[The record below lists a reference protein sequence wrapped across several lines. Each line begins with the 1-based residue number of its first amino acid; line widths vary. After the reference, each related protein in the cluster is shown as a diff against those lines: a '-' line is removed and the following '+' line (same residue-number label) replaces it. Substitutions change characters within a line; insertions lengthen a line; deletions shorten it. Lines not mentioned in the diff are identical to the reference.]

1 MKHKQLIAKSFN
13 ESIKNIKEGLQ
24 VEDYNWDSMT
34 KINIITSIDEK
45 YKKTIDHRKFK
56 KIKTFKD
63 LDNLITIT
71 SRSFIRGR
79 ICIF

>member
-1 MKHKQLIAKSFN
+1 MARFCWYSC
-13 ESIKNIKEGLQ
+13 
-24 VEDYNWDSMT
+24 Y
-34 KINIITSIDEK
+34 ITNSNNFYSNGIQGGIVSNALGMAFVEK

-71 SRSFIRGR
+71 IKN
-79 ICIF
+79 

>member
-34 KINIITSIDEK
+34 KINLITMIDKK
-45 YKKTIDHRKFK
+45 YKKSLDYKKFD
-56 KIKTFKD
+56 KIKTFGE
-63 LDNLITIT
+63 LDKLIFKTLK
-71 SRSFIRGR
+71 
-79 ICIF
+79 